1 MSDQTPLDETFV
13 LLLTI
18 HTGISMKSTILVI
31 LIAVSFIPVAGQQN
45 VSRFGV
51 IEIKNNDE
59 GRHKLLLNG
68 KEIFEYEGQSLEIA
82 HVLNGSRRDYLIVA
96 NYSGGIACPVQLVIV
111 EVYKSG
117 GHTVSEGFG
126 TCTDLFKVR
135 LAQERVIVEM
145 RQYTAHPDVFSKKE
159 LRERERTK
167 VVYTWY
173 KGKLW
178 EKEML
183 R

>member
-1 MSDQTPLDETFV
+1 
-13 LLLTI
+13 
-18 HTGISMKSTILVI
+18 MKLTILVVVI
-31 LIAVSFIPVAGQQN
+31 VVFFIPVSGQQK

-51 IEIKNNDE
+51 IDIKDNDE

-68 KEIFEYEGQSLEIA
+68 EEIFQYEGQSIEIA
-82 HVLNGSRRDYLIVA
+82 RVLNGSGRDYLIVS

-111 EVYKSG
+111 EIYKSG
-117 GHTVSEGFG
+117 GHKVSEEFG

-135 LAQERVIVEM
+135 LVNDRVIVEM
-145 RQYTAHPDVFSKKE
+145 PQYTAHPDNFTKKE
-159 LRERERTK
+159 LRQRDRTK

-173 KGKLW
+173 KGKLS

>member
-1 MSDQTPLDETFV
+1 
-13 LLLTI
+13 
-18 HTGISMKSTILVI
+18 MKSTILVI
-31 LIAVSFIPVAGQQN
+31 VIVGSFIAVSGQQN

-51 IEIKNNDE
+51 IEIKDNEE

-68 KEIFEYEGQSLEIA
+68 KEIVQYKGQSIEIA
-82 HVLNGSRRDYLIVA
+82 RVLKGGGRDYLIVG

-111 EVYKSG
+111 EIYKPG
-117 GHTVSEGFG
+117 DHKVSEEFG

-135 LAQERVIVEM
+135 LVNDRVMVEM
-145 RQYTAHPDVFSKKE
+145 RQYTAHPDVFPKKE
-159 LRERERTK
+159 LRERDRTK

-173 KGKLW
+173 KGKLS